1 MLAARVLINALVL
14 GCLYACIA
22 IGFSLVWG
30 VLNVIN
36 LIHGSFIVLGAYLAW
51 GLYQSLHIS
60 PWYALLI
67 AAPLSLCSAISF
79 SASYSIG
86 LLLRRFLLTLTLTFG
101 LDLILNN
108 AMIYFF
114 RPIIRKLTLTPPM
127 GSISLFG
134 VVVPVDR
141 LIATASALALTGIL
155 YLILRRLRVGRAIV
169 AVRLDRD
176 AATLMV
182 SVNSIYAIAFGLG
195 AALAGCAGVLMAL
208 IFPISPLTSTAY
220 LGKAFVVCVLGGLG
234 SVSGALAG
242 GILLALIEGIGST
255 LIGPAHA
262 TTLSF
267 VLLIIFLIVRP
278 QGCSAGRASNDQ
290 MNLLLLVLIAC
301 IAALPLFRR
310 CLRV

>member
-1 MLAARVLINALVL
+1 MQAIQILINALVL
-14 GCLYACIA
+14 GSLYACIA

-36 LIHGSFIVLGAYLAW
+36 LIHGSFIVLGGYLAFM
-51 GLYQSLHIS
+51 LYQSLHLS
-60 PWYALLI
+60 PWYAI
-67 AAPLSLCSAISF
+67 FVAAPLFFAFGYVIQRLILNRVITAPV
-79 SASYSIG
+79 
-86 LLLRRFLLTLTLTFG
+86 LVTLTLTFG

-114 RPIIRKLTLTPPM
+114 TADYRKLILSPPL
-127 GSISLFG
+127 GSLAFGG

-141 LIATASALALTGIL
+141 LIATATALALTGLL
-155 YLILRRLRVGRAIV
+155 YLLLRRSKVGRAIV

-176 AATLMV
+176 AAVLMGV
-182 SVNSIYAIAFGLG
+182 HVPSIYAVAFGLG

-208 IFPISPLTSTAY
+208 IFPISPLTSSTF

-242 GILLALIEGIGST
+242 GLLLALVESVGAT
-255 LIGPAHA
+255 YLGPAHA

-267 VLLIIFLIVRP
+267 LLLIVFLILRP
-278 QGCSAGRASNDQ
+278 QGLLGRKG
-290 MNLLLLVLIAC
+290 
-301 IAALPLFRR
+301 FE
-310 CLRV
+310 

>member
-1 MLAARVLINALVL
+1 MQALQILINALVL
-14 GCLYACIA
+14 GSLYACIA

-36 LIHGSFIVLGAYLAW
+36 LIHGSFIVLGGYLAFM
-51 GLYQSLHIS
+51 LYQSLHLS
-60 PWYALLI
+60 PWYAIFI
-67 AAPLSLCSAISF
+67 AAPLFFAFGYVIQRLILNRVITAPV
-79 SASYSIG
+79 
-86 LLLRRFLLTLTLTFG
+86 LVTLTLTFG

-114 RPIIRKLTLTPPM
+114 TADYRKLILSPPL
-127 GSISLFG
+127 GSLAFGG

-141 LIATASALALTGIL
+141 LIATATALALTGLL
-155 YLILRRLRVGRAIV
+155 YLLLRRSKVGRAIV

-176 AATLMV
+176 AAVLMGV
-182 SVNSIYAIAFGLG
+182 HVPSIYAVAFGLG

-208 IFPISPLTSTAY
+208 IFPISPLTSSTF

-242 GILLALIEGIGST
+242 GLLLALVESVGAT
-255 LIGPAHA
+255 YLGPAHA

-267 VLLIIFLIVRP
+267 LLLIVFLVLRP
-278 QGCSAGRASNDQ
+278 QGLVGRKG
-290 MNLLLLVLIAC
+290 
-301 IAALPLFRR
+301 FE
-310 CLRV
+310 

>member
-1 MLAARVLINALVL
+1 MWVAQVLINALVL

-51 GLYQSLHIS
+51 GLYQALAIP
-60 PWYALLI
+60 PWYVLVI
-67 AAPLSLCSAISF
+67 AAPLFFILG
-79 SASYSIG
+79 YLLQW
-86 LLLRRFLLTLTLTFG
+86 LLLNRVITAPVLVTLTLTFG

-108 AMIYFF
+108 AMIYYFKADY
-114 RPIIRKLTLTPPM
+114 RKLTLSPPI
-127 GSISLFG
+127 GSISLFD

-141 LIATASALALTGIL
+141 LVATGFALALTGVL

-176 AATLMV
+176 AAVLMGV
-182 SVNSIYAIAFGLG
+182 DVKSIYAIAFGLG

-208 IFPISPLTSTAY
+208 IFPISPLTSSTF

-242 GILLALIEGIGST
+242 GLLLALVESVGAT
-255 LIGPAHA
+255 FLGPSHA

-267 VLLIIFLIVRP
+267 ALLIVFLIARP
-278 QGCSAGRASNDQ
+278 QGLLGRKG
-290 MNLLLLVLIAC
+290 
-301 IAALPLFRR
+301 FE
-310 CLRV
+310 

>member
-1 MLAARVLINALVL
+1 MLAAQVLINALVL

-67 AAPLSLCSAISF
+67 AAPLFFVFGYLVQRIVLNRVITAPV
-79 SASYSIG
+79 
-86 LLLRRFLLTLTLTFG
+86 LVTLTLTFG

-114 RPIIRKLTLTPPM
+114 KADYRKLTLTPPM

-176 AATLMV
+176 AATLMGV
-182 SVNSIYAIAFGLG
+182 NVNSIYAIAFGLG

-234 SVSGALAG
+234 SVSGARAG

-278 QGCSAGRASNDQ
+278 QGLLGRKG
-290 MNLLLLVLIAC
+290 
-301 IAALPLFRR
+301 FE
-310 CLRV
+310 

>member
-1 MLAARVLINALVL
+1 MLAAQILINALVL

-51 GLYQSLHIS
+51 GLYQGLHIS
-60 PWYALLI
+60 PWYSLAV
-67 AAPLSLCSAISF
+67 AAPLFFVFGYVIQRLILNRVITAPV
-79 SASYSIG
+79 
-86 LLLRRFLLTLTLTFG
+86 LVTLTLTFG

-108 AMIYFF
+108 AMIYYFKADY
-114 RPIIRKLTLTPPM
+114 RKLSLTPPM
-127 GSISLFG
+127 GSVSIFD

-141 LIATASALALTGIL
+141 LIATVAALALTGVL

-176 AATLMV
+176 AAVLMGV
-182 SVNSIYAIAFGLG
+182 NVNSIYAIAFGLG

-242 GILLALIEGIGST
+242 GILLALIEGVGSAM
-255 LIGPAHA
+255 IGPAHA

-267 VLLIIFLIVRP
+267 VLLIVFLILRP
-278 QGCSAGRASNDQ
+278 QGLLGRKG
-290 MNLLLLVLIAC
+290 
-301 IAALPLFRR
+301 FE
-310 CLRV
+310 

>member
-1 MLAARVLINALVL
+1 MQAIQILINALVL
-14 GCLYACIA
+14 GSLYACIA

-36 LIHGSFIVLGAYLAW
+36 LIHGSFIVLGGYLAFM
-51 GLYQSLHIS
+51 LYQSLHLS
-60 PWYALLI
+60 PWYAIFI
-67 AAPLSLCSAISF
+67 AAPLFFAFGYVIQRMILNRVITAPV
-79 SASYSIG
+79 
-86 LLLRRFLLTLTLTFG
+86 LVTLTLTFG

-114 RPIIRKLTLTPPM
+114 TADYRKLILSPPL
-127 GSISLFG
+127 GSLAFGG

-141 LIATASALALTGIL
+141 LIATATALALTGLL
-155 YLILRRLRVGRAIV
+155 YLLLRRSKVGRAIV

-176 AATLMV
+176 AAVLMGV
-182 SVNSIYAIAFGLG
+182 HVPSIYAVAFGLG

-208 IFPISPLTSTAY
+208 IFPISPLTSSTF

-242 GILLALIEGIGST
+242 GLLLALVESVGAT
-255 LIGPAHA
+255 YLGPAHA

-267 VLLIIFLIVRP
+267 LLLIIFLVLRP
-278 QGCSAGRASNDQ
+278 QGLVGRKG
-290 MNLLLLVLIAC
+290 
-301 IAALPLFRR
+301 FE
-310 CLRV
+310 

>member
-1 MLAARVLINALVL
+1 MFAAQILINALVL

-67 AAPLSLCSAISF
+67 AAPLFFVLGYVIQRLILNRVITAPV
-79 SASYSIG
+79 
-86 LLLRRFLLTLTLTFG
+86 LVTLTLTFG

-108 AMIYFF
+108 AMIYYFKADY
-114 RPIIRKLTLTPPM
+114 RKLSLTPPM
-127 GSISLFG
+127 GSISLFD

-141 LIATASALALTGIL
+141 LIATVAALALTGVL

-176 AATLMV
+176 AAVLMGV
-182 SVNSIYAIAFGLG
+182 DVNSIYAIAFGLG

-242 GILLALIEGIGST
+242 GILLALIEGVGSAM
-255 LIGPAHA
+255 IGPAHA

-267 VLLIIFLIVRP
+267 VLLIVFLILRP
-278 QGCSAGRASNDQ
+278 QGLLGRKG
-290 MNLLLLVLIAC
+290 
-301 IAALPLFRR
+301 FE
-310 CLRV
+310 

>member
-1 MLAARVLINALVL
+1 MLAAQILINALVL

-67 AAPLSLCSAISF
+67 AAPAFFVLGYVIQRLILNRVITAPV
-79 SASYSIG
+79 
-86 LLLRRFLLTLTLTFG
+86 LVTLTLTFG

-108 AMIYFF
+108 AMIYYFKADY
-114 RPIIRKLTLTPPM
+114 RKLTLTPPM
-127 GSISLFG
+127 GSVSLFD

-141 LIATASALALTGIL
+141 LMATASALALTLVL

-176 AATLMV
+176 AARLMGV
-182 SVNSIYAIAFGLG
+182 DVNSIYAIAFGLG

-267 VLLIIFLIVRP
+267 ALLIVFLIVRP
-278 QGCSAGRASNDQ
+278 QGLLGRKG
-290 MNLLLLVLIAC
+290 
-301 IAALPLFRR
+301 FE
-310 CLRV
+310 

>member
-1 MLAARVLINALVL
+1 MLAVQVLINALVL

-51 GLYQSLHIS
+51 GAYQWLGIS
-60 PWYALLI
+60 PWYALAI
-67 AAPLSLCSAISF
+67 AAPLFFAFGYLLQR
-79 SASYSIG
+79 
-86 LLLRRFLLTLTLTFG
+86 LLLNRVISAPVLVTLTLTFG

-108 AMIYFF
+108 AMIYYFKADY
-114 RPIIRKLTLTPPM
+114 RKLTLSPPT
-127 GSISLFG
+127 GSISLFD

-141 LIATASALALTGIL
+141 LIATASALALTGLL
-155 YLILRRLRVGRAIV
+155 YLLLRRSKVGRAIV

-176 AATLMV
+176 AAVLMGV
-182 SVNSIYAIAFGLG
+182 DVKSIYAIAFGLG

-208 IFPISPLTSTAY
+208 IFPISPLTSSAY

-242 GILLALIEGIGST
+242 GLLLALVEGIGST

-267 VLLIIFLIVRP
+267 VLLIVFLVVRP
-278 QGCSAGRASNDQ
+278 QGLLGRKG
-290 MNLLLLVLIAC
+290 
-301 IAALPLFRR
+301 FE
-310 CLRV
+310 

>member
-1 MLAARVLINALVL
+1 MWIAQVLINALVL

-36 LIHGSFIVLGAYLAW
+36 LIHGSFIVLGSYLAF
-51 GLYQSLHIS
+51 GLYQSTSIS
-60 PWYALLI
+60 PWYALI
-67 AAPLSLCSAISF
+67 VAAPVFFILGYLLQ
-79 SASYSIG
+79 
-86 LLLRRFLLTLTLTFG
+86 LLLLNRVINAPVLVTLTLTFG

-114 RPIIRKLTLTPPM
+114 KADYRKLTLSPPM
-127 GSISLFG
+127 GSVSLFNI
-134 VVVPVDR
+134 VVPVDR
-141 LIATASALALTGIL
+141 LIATAAALLLTGAL
-155 YLILRRLRVGRAIV
+155 YLVLRRLRVGRAIV

-176 AATLMV
+176 AAVLMG
-182 SVNSIYAIAFGLG
+182 VNVKSIYAIAFGLG
-195 AALAGCAGVLMAL
+195 TALAGCAGVLMAL
-208 IFPISPLTSTAY
+208 VYPISPLTSSTF

-242 GILLALIEGIGST
+242 GLLLALVEGVGT
-255 LIGPAHA
+255 TFLGPEYA

-278 QGCSAGRASNDQ
+278 QGLLGRKG
-290 MNLLLLVLIAC
+290 
-301 IAALPLFRR
+301 FE
-310 CLRV
+310 

>member
-1 MLAARVLINALVL
+1 MLAAQVLINALVL

-51 GLYQSLHIS
+51 GLYNSLHLS
-60 PWYALLI
+60 PWYSLI
-67 AAPLSLCSAISF
+67 VAAPAFFAIGYMLQRVILNRVIT
-79 SASYSIG
+79 APV
-86 LLLRRFLLTLTLTFG
+86 LVTLTLTFG

-114 RPIIRKLTLTPPM
+114 KADYRKLVLTPPM
-127 GSISLFG
+127 GSVSIFD

-141 LIATASALALTGIL
+141 LIATAAALALTGIL

-176 AATLMV
+176 AARLMGV
-182 SVNSIYAIAFGLG
+182 DVNSIYAIAFGLG

-208 IFPISPLTSTAY
+208 IFPISPLTSSAY

-242 GILLALIEGIGST
+242 GILLALIEGIGSAVM
-255 LIGPAHA
+255 GPAHA

-267 VLLIIFLIVRP
+267 ALLIVFLIVRP
-278 QGCSAGRASNDQ
+278 QGLLGRKG
-290 MNLLLLVLIAC
+290 
-301 IAALPLFRR
+301 FE
-310 CLRV
+310 

>member
-1 MLAARVLINALVL
+1 MLAAQVLINALVL

-51 GLYQSLHIS
+51 GLYQSLHLS
-60 PWYALLI
+60 PWYALVI
-67 AAPLSLCSAISF
+67 AAPLFFAFGYLIQRIILNRVITAPV
-79 SASYSIG
+79 
-86 LLLRRFLLTLTLTFG
+86 LVTLTLTFG

-108 AMIYFF
+108 AMIYYFKADY
-114 RPIIRKLTLTPPM
+114 RKLTLTPPM
-127 GSISLFG
+127 GSISLFD

-141 LIATASALALTGIL
+141 LIATASALVLTGIL
-155 YLILRRLRVGRAIV
+155 YLILRKLRVGRAIV

-176 AATLMV
+176 AATLMGV
-182 SVNSIYAIAFGLG
+182 DVNSIYAIAFGLG

-278 QGCSAGRASNDQ
+278 QGLLGRKG
-290 MNLLLLVLIAC
+290 
-301 IAALPLFRR
+301 FE
-310 CLRV
+310 

>member
-1 MLAARVLINALVL
+1 VWVAQILVNALVL

-36 LIHGSFIVLGAYLAW
+36 LIHGSFIVLGSYLAW
-51 GLYQSLHIS
+51 GLYQSLAIP
-60 PWYALLI
+60 PWYVLVV
-67 AAPLSLCSAISF
+67 AAPLFFVLG
-79 SASYSIG
+79 YLLQR
-86 LLLRRFLLTLTLTFG
+86 LLLNRVITAPVLVTLTLTFG

-114 RPIIRKLTLTPPM
+114 KADYRKLSLTPPM
-127 GSISLFG
+127 GSVSLFN

-141 LIATASALALTGIL
+141 LLATVFALALTGVL
-155 YLILRRLRVGRAIV
+155 YLVLRRLRVGRAIV

-176 AATLMV
+176 AAVLMGV
-182 SVNSIYAIAFGLG
+182 DVKSIYAIAFGLG

-208 IFPISPLTSTAY
+208 IFPISPLTAPTF

-242 GILLALIEGIGST
+242 GLLLALVESVGAT
-255 LIGPAHA
+255 YLGPSYA

-267 VLLIIFLIVRP
+267 VLLILFLIARP
-278 QGCSAGRASNDQ
+278 QGLLGRKG
-290 MNLLLLVLIAC
+290 
-301 IAALPLFRR
+301 FE
-310 CLRV
+310 

>member
-1 MLAARVLINALVL
+1 MLAAQVLINALVL

-67 AAPLSLCSAISF
+67 AAPVFFVFGYLIQRLILNRVITAPV
-79 SASYSIG
+79 
-86 LLLRRFLLTLTLTFG
+86 LVTLTLTFG

-114 RPIIRKLTLTPPM
+114 KADYRKLTLTPPM
-127 GSISLFG
+127 GSVSLFD

-141 LIATASALALTGIL
+141 LIATASALALTGVL

-176 AATLMV
+176 AATLMGV
-182 SVNSIYAIAFGLG
+182 DVNSIYAIAFGLG

-278 QGCSAGRASNDQ
+278 QGLLGRKG
-290 MNLLLLVLIAC
+290 
-301 IAALPLFRR
+301 FE
-310 CLRV
+310 

>member
-1 MLAARVLINALVL
+1 MWVAQLLINALVL

-51 GLYQSLHIS
+51 GLYQSLSIP
-60 PWYALLI
+60 PWYVLAV
-67 AAPLSLCSAISF
+67 AAPLFFIF
-79 SASYSIG
+79 GY
-86 LLLRRFLLTLTLTFG
+86 LLQRLVLNRVITAPVLVTLTLTFG

-108 AMIYFF
+108 AMIYYFKADY
-114 RPIIRKLTLTPPM
+114 RKLSLSPPI
-127 GSISLFG
+127 GSISLFD
-134 VVVPVDR
+134 VVVPIDR
-141 LIATASALALTGIL
+141 LIATGSALMLTGVL
-155 YLILRRLRVGRAIV
+155 YLVLRRLRIGRAIV

-176 AATLMV
+176 AAVLMGV
-182 SVNSIYAIAFGLG
+182 DVKSIYAIAFGLG

-208 IFPISPLTSTAY
+208 IFPISPLTSSTF

-242 GILLALIEGIGST
+242 GLLLAFVEGAGST
-255 LIGPAHA
+255 FIGPAHA

-267 VLLIIFLIVRP
+267 ALLIVFLIVRP
-278 QGCSAGRASNDQ
+278 QGLLGRKG
-290 MNLLLLVLIAC
+290 
-301 IAALPLFRR
+301 FE
-310 CLRV
+310 

>member
-1 MLAARVLINALVL
+1 MLAAQILINALVL

-60 PWYALLI
+60 PWYALAI
-67 AAPLSLCSAISF
+67 AAPLFFVFGYLIQRLILNRVITAPV
-79 SASYSIG
+79 
-86 LLLRRFLLTLTLTFG
+86 LVTLTLTFG

-108 AMIYFF
+108 AMIYYFKADY
-114 RPIIRKLTLTPPM
+114 RKLTLTPPM
-127 GSISLFG
+127 GSVSIFD

-141 LIATASALALTGIL
+141 LIATVAALALTLVL

-176 AATLMV
+176 AAILMGV
-182 SVNSIYAIAFGLG
+182 NVNSIYAIAFGLG
-195 AALAGCAGVLMAL
+195 ATLAGCAGVLMAL

-242 GILLALIEGIGST
+242 GILLALIEGVGSAM
-255 LIGPAHA
+255 IGPAHA

-267 VLLIIFLIVRP
+267 VLLIVFLILRP
-278 QGCSAGRASNDQ
+278 QGLLGRKG
-290 MNLLLLVLIAC
+290 
-301 IAALPLFRR
+301 FE
-310 CLRV
+310 

>member
-1 MLAARVLINALVL
+1 MLAAQILINALVL

-67 AAPLSLCSAISF
+67 AAPAFFALGYVLQRLILNRVITAPV
-79 SASYSIG
+79 
-86 LLLRRFLLTLTLTFG
+86 LVTLTLTFG

-108 AMIYFF
+108 AMIYYFKADY
-114 RPIIRKLTLTPPM
+114 RKLTLTPPM
-127 GSISLFG
+127 GSISIFG

-141 LIATASALALTGIL
+141 LIATAAALALTGIL

-176 AATLMV
+176 AARLMGV
-182 SVNSIYAIAFGLG
+182 DIHSIYAIAFGLG

-242 GILLALIEGIGST
+242 GILLALIEGVGSA

-267 VLLIIFLIVRP
+267 ALLIVFLIVRP
-278 QGCSAGRASNDQ
+278 QGLLGRKG
-290 MNLLLLVLIAC
+290 
-301 IAALPLFRR
+301 FE
-310 CLRV
+310 

>member
-1 MLAARVLINALVL
+1 MLAAQVLVNALVL

-36 LIHGSFIVLGAYLAW
+36 LIHGSLIVLGAYLAW
-51 GLYQSLHIS
+51 GLYQWSPPSL
-60 PWYALLI
+60 WYVLPVAAPLFFGFGYLLQRSLLNRVI
-67 AAPLSLCSAISF
+67 AAPVLV
-79 SASYSIG
+79 
-86 LLLRRFLLTLTLTFG
+86 TLTMTFG

-108 AMIYFF
+108 AMIYYFKADY
-114 RPIIRKLTLTPPM
+114 RKLILTPPL
-127 GSISLFG
+127 GSVSAFG

-141 LIATASALALTGIL
+141 LLATATALALTGLL
-155 YLILRRLRVGRAIV
+155 YLLLRRSRIGRAIV

-176 AATLMV
+176 AAILMGV
-182 SVNSIYAIAFGLG
+182 DVKSIYAVAFGLG

-208 IFPISPLTSTAY
+208 VFPISPLTSSTY

-242 GILLALIEGIGST
+242 GLMLALVEGVGST
-255 LIGPAHA
+255 LIGPANA

-267 VLLIIFLIVRP
+267 ILLIIFLIVRP
-278 QGCSAGRASNDQ
+278 QGLLGRRG
-290 MNLLLLVLIAC
+290 
-301 IAALPLFRR
+301 FE
-310 CLRV
+310 

>member
-1 MLAARVLINALVL
+1 MWIAQVLINALVL

-36 LIHGSFIVLGAYLAW
+36 LIHGSFIVLGSYLAF
-51 GLYQSLHIS
+51 GLYQSTSIS
-60 PWYALLI
+60 PWYALI
-67 AAPLSLCSAISF
+67 VAAPVFFVLGYLLQ
-79 SASYSIG
+79 
-86 LLLRRFLLTLTLTFG
+86 LLLLNRVINAPVLVTLTLTFG

-114 RPIIRKLTLTPPM
+114 KADYRKLTLSPPM
-127 GSISLFG
+127 GSVSLFNI
-134 VVVPVDR
+134 VVPVDR
-141 LIATASALALTGIL
+141 LIATAAALLLTGAL
-155 YLILRRLRVGRAIV
+155 YLVLRRLRVGRAIV

-176 AATLMV
+176 AAVLMG
-182 SVNSIYAIAFGLG
+182 VNVKSIYAIAFGLG
-195 AALAGCAGVLMAL
+195 TALAGCAGVLMAL
-208 IFPISPLTSTAY
+208 VYPISPLTSSTF

-242 GILLALIEGIGST
+242 GLLLALVEGVGT
-255 LIGPAHA
+255 TFLGPEYA

-278 QGCSAGRASNDQ
+278 QGLLGRKG
-290 MNLLLLVLIAC
+290 
-301 IAALPLFRR
+301 FE
-310 CLRV
+310 

>member
-1 MLAARVLINALVL
+1 MLAAQILINALVL

-51 GLYQSLHIS
+51 SLYQGFHIS
-60 PWYALLI
+60 PWYALVI
-67 AAPLSLCSAISF
+67 AAPLFFVLGYVIQRVILNRVITAPV
-79 SASYSIG
+79 
-86 LLLRRFLLTLTLTFG
+86 LVTLTMTFG

-108 AMIYFF
+108 AMIYYFKADY
-114 RPIIRKLTLTPPM
+114 RKLSLTPPM
-127 GSISLFG
+127 GSVSIFD
-134 VVVPVDR
+134 VVVPIDR
-141 LIATASALALTGIL
+141 LVATVAALALTGVL

-176 AATLMV
+176 AAVLMGV
-182 SVNSIYAIAFGLG
+182 DVNSIYAIAFGLG

-242 GILLALIEGIGST
+242 GLLLALIEGVGSAMF
-255 LIGPAHA
+255 GPAHA

-267 VLLIIFLIVRP
+267 ALLIIFLILRP
-278 QGCSAGRASNDQ
+278 QGLLGRKG
-290 MNLLLLVLIAC
+290 
-301 IAALPLFRR
+301 FE
-310 CLRV
+310 